1 MCSIAKR
8 HHRTPFPLTRGVADA
23 YGLTHLLCGVC
34 EQQERGTF
42 LLPWIYRVVRTR
54 AVRFVPHREWL
65 CSARNLTTV
74 VLGILVSIVEI
85 GCTTSYTV
93 ARVPGSSLSQIVG
106 PSGQMLCAGRWSS
119 EGPEGTW
126 NFYESNG
133 NRTATITF
141 RQGAAEGQLR
151 FYWGSFVVP
160 SAAGKL
166 QVMGTVR
173 DGKFEQR
180 WIRYAA
186 NGAVMN
192 ETVYWN
198 DEMMTT
204 RSYSSKG
211 VELPPAAAIARAR
224 LLDYA
229 DRRLLRSLLTI
240 VHHAKPQARDI
251 GPQTNLLG
259 ARLMRGES

>member
-1 MCSIAKR
+1 MA
-8 HHRTPFPLTRGVADA
+8 
-23 YGLTHLLCGVC
+23 
-34 EQQERGTF
+34 
-42 LLPWIYRVVRTR
+42 
-54 AVRFVPHREWL
+54 
-65 CSARNLTTV
+65 
-74 VLGILVSIVEI
+74 EI
-85 GCTTSYTV
+85 GCTTSYIV
-93 ARVPGSSLSQIVG
+93 ERLPGSSLSQIVS

-119 EGPEGTW
+119 DGPEGTW

-141 RQGAAEGQLR
+141 SQGAAAGPLR
-151 FYWGSFVVP
+151 FYWGSLVVP

-166 QVMGTVR
+166 QVIGTVR

-198 DEMMTT
+198 DEMMST
-204 RSYSSKG
+204 RSYSSG
-211 VELPPAAAIARAR
+211 GTALPPTTALARAR

-229 DRRLLRSLLTI
+229 DRRLLRSLLII
-240 VHHAKPQARDI
+240 VHHAKPQSREI
-251 GPQTNLLG
+251 GHKQILLNRNRSNFKP
-259 ARLMRGES
+259 AFENRLVLGVTAGGRQSDLFEQLGEQVSSRHAQ

>member
-1 MCSIAKR
+1 MS
-8 HHRTPFPLTRGVADA
+8 
-23 YGLTHLLCGVC
+23 

-42 LLPWIYRVVRTR
+42 LLPLIYRVVRTR
-54 AVRFVPHREWL
+54 AVRLVPHREWL
-65 CSARNLTTV
+65 CSARTLTTV
-74 VLGILVSIVEI
+74 VLGILVSIAEI

-93 ARVPGSSLSQIVG
+93 ERLPGSSLSQIVG

-119 EGPEGTW
+119 DGPEGTW

-141 RQGAAEGQLR
+141 SRGAAAGQLR

-186 NGAVMN
+186 NGALMN

-204 RSYSSKG
+204 RSYSSEG
-211 VELPPAAAIARAR
+211 AELPPAAAIARAR

-229 DRRLLRSLLTI
+229 DRRLLRSLLII
-240 VHHAKPQARDI
+240 VHHAKPQAREI
-251 GPQTNLLG
+251 GLQTNLV
-259 ARLMRGES
+259 EPKSE

>member
-1 MCSIAKR
+1 MS
-8 HHRTPFPLTRGVADA
+8 
-23 YGLTHLLCGVC
+23 
-34 EQQERGTF
+34 EQQQRGTF
-42 LLPWIYRVVRTR
+42 QLPLIYRNVRTR
-54 AVRFVPHREWL
+54 AVRFVPHRGWL
-65 CSARNLTTV
+65 RSARTLTTV
-74 VLGILVSIVEI
+74 VLGILVSIAEI

-93 ARVPGSSLSQIVG
+93 ERLPGSSLSQIVG
-106 PSGQMLCAGRWSS
+106 PTGQMLCAGRWSS
-119 EGPEGTW
+119 DGPEGTW

-133 NRTATITF
+133 NRSATITF
-141 RQGAAEGQLR
+141 SQGTAAGQLR
-151 FYWGSFVVP
+151 FFWGSFVVP

-180 WIRYAA
+180 WIRYAP

-192 ETVYWN
+192 ETVYWD
-198 DEMMTT
+198 DEMMST

-211 VELPPAAAIARAR
+211 AELPPAAAIASAR

-240 VHHAKPQARDI
+240 VHHAKPQARET
-251 GPQTNLLG
+251 GPQTNLV
-259 ARLMRGES
+259 EPKSQ

>member
-1 MCSIAKR
+1 MS
-8 HHRTPFPLTRGVADA
+8 
-23 YGLTHLLCGVC
+23 
-34 EQQERGTF
+34 EQEERGTF
-42 LLPWIYRVVRTR
+42 LLPVIYRIVRTR
-54 AVRFVPHREWL
+54 AERFVPHRGWSR
-65 CSARNLTTV
+65 SASKLTTV
-74 VLGILVSIVEI
+74 VLLGILGSMAEI

-93 ARVPGSSLSQIVG
+93 ERLPGSILSQIVS

-119 EGPEGTW
+119 DGPEGTW

-141 RQGAAEGQLR
+141 SQGVPAGRLR
-151 FYWGSFVVP
+151 FYWGSLVVP

-166 QVMGTVR
+166 QVMGIIR

-186 NGAVMN
+186 DGSVMN

-204 RSYSSKG
+204 RSFSSEG
-211 VELPPAAAIARAR
+211 AELPPAAAIARAR

-229 DRRLLRSLLTI
+229 DRRLLHSLLII
-240 VHHAKPQARDI
+240 VHHAKP
-251 GPQTNLLG
+251 
-259 ARLMRGES
+259 

>member
-1 MCSIAKR
+1 MLANETSSS
-8 HHRTPFPLTRGVADA
+8 VADA
-23 YGLTHLLCGVC
+23 VSFNPEHCRPLWSQSPSLRRMS
-34 EQQERGTF
+34 ERQERGTF
-42 LLPWIYRVVRTR
+42 QLPLIYRTVRTR
-54 AVRFVPHREWL
+54 AVRFVPHRGWL
-65 CSARNLTTV
+65 LSASKLTTV
-74 VLGILVSIVEI
+74 VLLGILVSMAEI

-93 ARVPGSSLSQIVG
+93 ERLPGSSLSQIVSS
-106 PSGQMLCAGRWSS
+106 SGQMLCAGRWSS
-119 EGPEGTW
+119 DGPEGTW

-141 RQGAAEGQLR
+141 SQAAAAGPLR

-166 QVMGTVR
+166 QVMGIVR

-198 DEMMTT
+198 DEMMST
-204 RSYSSKG
+204 RSYSSDG
-211 VELPPAAAIARAR
+211 AELPPAAALARAR

-229 DRRLLRSLLTI
+229 DRRLLRSLLNI
-240 VHHAKPQARDI
+240 VHHAKPGLVR
-251 GPQTNLLG
+251 
-259 ARLMRGES
+259 